1 MLCWIAPLA
10 SLRCARIA
18 RAARL
23 LRHTARRWGW
33 CTQLAAGA
41 GARFARALF
50 LLRSRDLI
58 GRSGTKSVSHPSSSA
73 RRRAIR
79 AAAALVATLMLAAC
93 TSTGADEQTRSA
105 GEVGYPTVP
114 RNLTR
119 VAPDQRKEL
128 PAVSGPALGSDKTI
142 STQDYRGK
150 IVVINVWGSWC
161 PPCRKEAPDLQAASV
176 ETKNVAQFVGI
187 TSKDYDPAPA
197 EAFIRSF
204 KITYPSIYDPTG
216 KVLLAFAGELPPSAI
231 PSTMIIDKN
240 GRLAV
245 RVLSEVSEITLVDMI
260 NDVAD
265 GR

>member
-1 MLCWIAPLA
+1 MLRRTAIRAYCLA
-10 SLRCARIA
+10 RQARSARLA

-23 LRHTARRWGW
+23 LRRH
-33 CTQLAAGA
+33 
-41 GARFARALF
+41 
-50 LLRSRDLI
+50 
-58 GRSGTKSVSHPSSSA
+58 SGTKSMSPPSSSA

-79 AAAALVATLMLAAC
+79 IAAGLAATVMLAAC

-105 GEVGYPTVP
+105 GQAGYPDVP
-114 RNLTR
+114 GNLTR
-119 VAPDQRKEL
+119 VSPDQRKEL
-128 PAVSGPALGSDKTI
+128 PTVSGPALGSTESI
-142 STQDYRGK
+142 STQEYRGK
-150 IVVINVWGSWC
+150 VVVINVWGSWC

-176 ETKNVAQFVGI
+176 ETKDRAQFVGI

-197 EAFIRSF
+197 EAFVRSF

-216 KVLLAFAGELPPSAI
+216 KVLLAFAGDLPPSAI
-231 PSTMIIDKN
+231 PSTLIIDRQ

-245 RVLSEVSEITLVDMI
+245 RVLSEVSKITLVDMI